1 VNLCRS
7 YVIAL
12 YFVRSSFLVEWVII
26 VAATCLLAIRQ
37 TQLRRHD
44 SYLGFYMEL
53 RKSFLDV
60 KRKADNVYNIDANKD
75 GGWCC
80 SSGETFVMRVERS
93 YKVVCCEVGR
103 PSQSYPLFKEHFE

>member
-1 VNLCRS
+1 M
-7 YVIAL
+7 IAL
-12 YFVRSSFLVEWVII
+12 HFVRSAFFGEWVII
-26 VAATCLLAIRQ
+26 IAATCLLAIRQ

-60 KRKADNVYNIDANKD
+60 KRKADNVYNIDVNKD

-80 SSGETFVMRVERS
+80 SSDETFVMRVERRTS
-93 YKVVCCEVGR
+93 IIQLLVG
-103 PSQSYPLFKEHFE
+103 